1 MTPQDSHKCAR
12 PLTRNASP
20 RGHRRSDPRTRS
32 DGSDPD
38 WIPVPA
44 GGLAGAGSDPWAG
57 SGFGTRELQTVGSAR
72 ALWLGRCPARGV
84 SVVLTTV
91 WYVPCR
97 GRAGATGPT
106 RHRHSTTPCLSR
118 AVLMGRGPYIAMPE
132 AIRASWT
139 ATLSTPACGH
149 ASRIHADAMCRT
161 QSRTC
166 VHAEKTE

>member
-1 MTPQDSHKCAR
+1 MHDP
-12 PLTRNASP
+12 
-20 RGHRRSDPRTRS
+20 RSDATSNPIALS
-32 DGSDPD
+32 AL
-38 WIPVPA
+38 IPESGRDSGPPA

-72 ALWLGRCPARGV
+72 ALAWSVPRAWRERCA
-84 SVVLTTV
+84 TYCTV
-91 WYVPCR
+91 RAACR
-97 GRAGATGPT
+97 GRAGDGPHAPQAQHHAMPVA
-106 RHRHSTTPCLSR
+106 RCRLMVR
-118 AVLMGRGPYIAMPE
+118 MGRGPYIAMPE

>member
-1 MTPQDSHKCAR
+1 MLVLVGTEDPIRGRDVFYDPIPSATGFRSR
-12 PLTRNASP
+12 PEASP
-20 RGHRRSDPRTRS
+20 ARDRIRG
-32 DGSDPD
+32 
-38 WIPVPA
+38 PVP
-44 GGLAGAGSDPWAG
+44 GLGHGSCRLLG
-57 SGFGTRELQTVGSAR
+57 AR
-72 ALWLGRCPARGV
+72 ALWLGWCPARGV
-84 SVVLTTV
+84 SVVLPTV
-91 WYVPCR
+91 RYVPPV
-97 GRAGATGPT
+97 GGGWETGPT

>member
-1 MTPQDSHKCAR
+1 VTPQDSHKCAR
-12 PLTRNASP
+12 TLM
-20 RGHRRSDPRTRS
+20 RSA
-32 DGSDPD
+32 
-38 WIPVPA
+38 IVPA
-44 GGLAGAGSDPWAG
+44 GTDDDPIRRDLHPDPDSGPRPARDRIRGPVPGLGHGSCRLLG
-57 SGFGTRELQTVGSAR
+57 AR

-84 SVVLTTV
+84 SVVLPTV
-91 WYVPCR
+91 RYVPPVGG
-97 GRAGATGPT
+97 GRETGPT